1 MSAVPPTFA
10 TAAAFA
16 FAATS
21 PVSGVSGVCAGL
33 AAGVV
38 PGVVPVVAAL
48 AACARWPLPAN
59 ATAAPTS
66 ATAASARAPPALLQS
81 LFLMTSFQGGFPSP
95 PIAAREPGS
104 AMGITCECARL
115 RDREDALHP

>member
-33 AAGVV
+33 GAGVV

-81 LFLMTSFQGGFPSP
+81 LFLMTSFQGGFLHLPSQHANLGVP
-95 PIAAREPGS
+95 WESPVSARGYVIVKTPF
-104 AMGITCECARL
+104 I
-115 RDREDALHP
+115 